1 MATTCGPAAL
11 MKARGSVWKTQTP
24 LKEHVTS
31 VRALQRVRLNGV
43 LHTFHPR
50 RKRCPLRMSAGA
62 RELTVGTVAPQSCRR
77 VGPSG
82 WVLIKQERQSA
93 TSQPGTATITH
104 QEPEDGG
111 GSGHQLATAESPVII
126 QETSSSALQLPAPSL
141 IEGK

>member
-31 VRALQRVRLNGV
+31 VHALQRVSLRGV
-43 LHTFHPR
+43 LRAFNPR
-50 RKRCPLRMSAGA
+50 RKRRPLRMSAGA
-62 RELTVGTVAPQSCRR
+62 RELTVGTVAPRSCRR

-82 WVLIKQERQSA
+82 WVLIKQQRQSA

-104 QEPEDGG
+104 QEPEDGSG
-111 GSGHQLATAESPVII
+111 GGDRVTSWYQLRV
-126 QETSSSALQLPAPSL
+126 QETSSSSLQLPGPSL
-141 IEGK
+141 IE